1 MKPKNQFIERL
12 ATAESIAQEITNPS
26 RFEKL
31 SSPQLEILLGFAIG
45 VENHTEEERK
55 SRCAHFWRS
64 FPDIA
69 TAWGGRS
76 ID

>member
-12 ATAESIAQEITNPS
+12 AAAESVAQEITSSN

-31 SSPQLEILLGFAIG
+31 SSPQLEILLGFSIG

-55 SRCAHFWRS
+55 SRCAHFSRS

-69 TAWGGRS
+69 KALEVGST
-76 ID
+76 D